1 MKRILKQKRAFTLI
15 ELLVVIAIIAILAA
29 MLLPAL
35 AAAKRRAQRVN
46 CASNL
51 RQIGISFRMWG
62 DDNSDRFPQMVAK
75 AQGGAMEYVYSQ
87 ANGASLGYYEA
98 APFVAASNTVD
109 NPALLNCPADTG
121 GGHAAA
127 TNWAEFFGTPPGSY
141 PTATNL
147 VSYFVGGDA
156 LGTAPQSILA
166 GDRNIGNN
174 NSAGTAQPAPQ
185 MFPAQSYG
193 NSISGSGANI
203 DWPLWAW
210 SAGDIHL
217 GAGNILLGDGSAQQ
231 ASVNDL
237 QSYLINATNTT
248 AHPFYNFP

>member
-1 MKRILKQKRAFTLI
+1 
-15 ELLVVIAIIAILAA
+15 
-29 MLLPAL
+29 
-35 AAAKRRAQRVN
+35 
-46 CASNL
+46 
-51 RQIGISFRMWG
+51 
-62 DDNSDRFPQMVAK
+62 
-75 AQGGAMEYVYSQ
+75 MEYVYSQ
-87 ANGASLGYYEA
+87 NNPTLSLPPNQYAEA

-127 TNWAEFFGTPPGSY
+127 TNWAEFFQPTTTAY
-141 PTATNL
+141 PNATNL

-174 NSAGTAQPAPQ
+174 NSAGTAQPAPT
-185 MFPAQSYG
+185 MFPAKSYG

-217 GAGNILLGDGSAQQ
+217 GAGNLLLGDGSAQQ

-248 AHPFYNFP
+248 ANPFYNFP